1 MLPFI
6 VRYRP
11 AILVMASSKLI
22 TIEEL
27 AKLMVHSD
35 VSPRTQKLVQYQ
47 RDTKW
52 LAREL
57 HFVGDVASWK
67 ELPPRQARIVIN
79 LLRFF
84 VLGDSIV
91 NSNILQNLLASD
103 SLPQWTQTFLIDQAS
118 QECAHRE
125 AYQMMAEMC
134 MAGRDMSMERFLG
147 EMPKEIAEKAR
158 FMQDCVNVNVRLVE
172 RLFLFAALE
181 GVFFAGAFAIFGYFR
196 RTGKLLEIGRAN
208 AFISR
213 DETLHC
219 WHAATCYDEHYSH
232 EPLSD
237 EVTTEIITK
246 VVEMEEAFLRVALE
260 NEDLD
265 AGLSIELLVRYIR
278 HCGNRVLALF
288 NKAPLYPADVD
299 CPIPFMNLEGV
310 SMHSNFFVSGAVDY
324 VAAPTAI
331 VWDSVDA

>member
-1 MLPFI
+1 
-6 VRYRP
+6 
-11 AILVMASSKLI
+11 MAVSKMISL
-22 TIEEL
+22 EEL

-35 VSPRTQKLVQYQ
+35 VSPRTQKLVQHQ

-52 LAREL
+52 LAQEL
-57 HFVGDVASWK
+57 SFAGDVTSWK
-67 ELPPRQARIVIN
+67 ALPDRQARIVIN

-91 NSNILQNLLASD
+91 NSNILQNLLS
-103 SLPQWTQTFLIDQAS
+103 SGLLSQWTETFLIDQAS

-125 AYQMMAEMC
+125 TYQAMAEWC
-134 MAGRDMSMERFLG
+134 MAGRDMTMERFLG
-147 EMPKEIAEKAR
+147 EMPAEIIEKTR
-158 FMQDCVNVNVRLVE
+158 FMLDCVNMNVPLVV

-219 WHAATCYDEHYSH
+219 LHAATCYHEHFSH

-237 EVTTEIITK
+237 QVTTEIISR
-246 VVEMEEAFLRVALE
+246 VVAMEEAFLLVALE

-265 AGLSIELLVRYIR
+265 VGLSIELLVRYIR

-288 NKAPLYPADVD
+288 DKPPLYPADVE
-299 CPIPFMNLEGV
+299 CPIHFMNVEGV
-310 SMHSNFFVSGAVDY
+310 SMHSNFFASGAVDY
-324 VAAPTAI
+324 VAAPAAI
-331 VWDSVDA
+331 VWDAVDV